1 MRSTWPNQFNRCAP
15 YLTFYILPHAL
26 RAPPIPCNSALSKVL
41 QRATNFS
48 HYHSPHAIALDA
60 VMNSLVVLAARDW
73 CDSAIEPAAT
83 HTHTYW
89 ISLIGAQ
96 SVQITTHTHT
106 HPHTHTHT
114 HTHTSRPPP
123 FDARLALLCTYSN
136 WFCGASAVVVWCF
149 KCWWKTDR
157 GVITNR

>member
-114 HTHTSRPPP
+114 HTHPGPLLSMRVWLYSVRTVIG
-123 FDARLALLCTYSN
+123 FVALLRLL
-136 WFCGASAVVVWCF
+136 FGALSAGG
-149 KCWWKTDR
+149 KLTE
-157 GVITNR
+157 G